1 MRRILIGRVL
11 LGLAAAYL
19 TASAGLYLAMRQPPE
34 RFGAIMSHVPLPAMM
49 ILPFQPLWMLARAGS
64 LGVNTPAPDFTL
76 PTLDHRA
83 EVTLSGQWRQ
93 RPVVLVFGSY
103 T

>member
-1 MRRILIGRVL
+1 MRRKLIGRVL
-11 LGLAAAYL
+11 LGLTAVYL
-19 TASAGLYLAMRQPPE
+19 TASAGLYFAMRQPPE

-49 ILPFQPLWMLARAGS
+49 VLPFQPLWMNARAGS
-64 LGVNTPAPDFTL
+64 LDLDDAARDFTL

-83 EVTLSGQWRQ
+83 EVTLSDQWRE